1 MKTVKIPSVE
11 IIRCLP
17 DGEDNAKSFSQIYRI
32 FEDTST
38 GGASKTEFRACL
50 HELCQAGAI
59 QQNATG
65 FYQLPDAKHPAHD
78 IEVMK
83 SPELT
88 PTQRRKKAEEKIANA
103 RRLLHEALLLLDNI
117 DL

>member
-11 IIRCLP
+11 IIRCIP
-17 DGEDNAKSFSQIYRI
+17 EGDDKAKSFSQIYRI

-38 GGASKTEFRACL
+38 TGASKTAFRHCL
-50 HELCQAGAI
+50 RELCDSGVV

-65 FYQLPDAKHPAHD
+65 FYQLPDADHPAYD
-78 IEVMK
+78 IEVPE
-83 SPELT
+83 SAELT
-88 PTQRRKKAEEKIANA
+88 TAQRRKKAEEKIANA
-103 RRLLHEALLLLDNI
+103 RRLLHEALLLLDNV